1 MQKKIEVRTSEC
13 RDGTPKKQPNEV
25 GMEHDTFTRS
35 LHLSIFQTCYM
46 VFITQ
51 QSLQHFDFLFP
62 SIFMDSDSYT
72 SLTDKNTLKC

>member
-1 MQKKIEVRTSEC
+1 
-13 RDGTPKKQPNEV
+13 
-25 GMEHDTFTRS
+25 
-35 LHLSIFQTCYM
+35 M